1 MRKIMLLL
9 SLFSLL
15 GFSIQAQD
23 FTKAEDSDPEAKAIL
38 KQLKTKYDA
47 YQSLEAEVTL
57 EIEIPE
63 QPKEVQKGMIARSG
77 DKYRFKIANQA
88 FISDGATLWIILGNN
103 KEVQISEVPE
113 EDEETAMITP
123 QTIFS
128 FYEGDDFVYYLTN
141 EMMDNGKL
149 VQQIEFK
156 PTDDYADYSKL
167 RMTID
172 KKKKEIVRVKAF
184 GKDGTR
190 YTFSLNQLNPNKTF
204 PAGYFTF
211 KKEDYPG
218 YTIVD
223 LR

>member
-1 MRKIMLLL
+1 MKKSVLLL
-9 SLFSLL
+9 SMLFALVWQL
-15 GFSIQAQD
+15 PAQD
-23 FTKAEDSDPEAKAIL
+23 FTDSKDSDPEATAIL
-38 KQLKTKYDA
+38 KQLKAKYDA
-47 YQSLEAEVTL
+47 YRSMEAAITL

-63 QPKEVQKGMIARSG
+63 QPKEVQKGAVSRAGQS
-77 DKYRFKIANQA
+77 YRFAIANQA
-88 FISDGATLWIILGNN
+88 FISDGQTLWIVLGNN
-103 KEVQISEVPE
+103 KEIQINNAPE
-113 EDEETAMITP
+113 EGEATGGLSP
-123 QTIFS
+123 QTLFS

-141 EMMDNGKL
+141 EMTENGRV

-156 PTDDYADYSKL
+156 PLDEYADYSKL

-172 KKKKEIVRVKAF
+172 KNKKEIIRVKAF

-190 YTFSLNQLNPNKTF
+190 YTFSLDNLNTNKTF
-204 PAGYFTF
+204 PAGYFSV

>member
-1 MRKIMLLL
+1 MLL
-9 SLFSLL
+9 FGLL
-15 GFSIQAQD
+15 LMSIFSIHAQD
-23 FTKAEDSDPEAKAIL
+23 FTKSSDSDPEAKAIL
-38 KQLKTKYDA
+38 KQLKAKYDA
-47 YQSLEAEVTL
+47 YKSMEAQITL

-63 QPKEVQKGMIARSG
+63 QPKEVQQGSIARSG

-88 FISDGATLWIILGNN
+88 FISDGVTLWIILGNN
-103 KEVQISEVPE
+103 KEVQISEVPDE
-113 EDEETAMITP
+113 EEETAMISP
-123 QTIFS
+123 QTLFS
-128 FYEGDDFVYYLTN
+128 FYEGDKFIYYLTN
-141 EMMDNGKL
+141 EMMDEGKL

-156 PTDDYADYSKL
+156 PTDEYADYSKL

-172 KKKKEIVRVKAF
+172 KKKQEIIRVKAF

-190 YTFSLNQLNPNKTF
+190 YTFKLNGMNANKTF
-204 PAGYFTF
+204 PASYFTF

>member
-1 MRKIMLLL
+1 MRKTLLFL
-9 SLFSLL
+9 FTFSLL
-15 GFSIQAQD
+15 GLSLQAQD
-23 FTKAEDSDPEAKAIL
+23 FTKASDSDPEAKAIL
-38 KQLKTKYDA
+38 KQLKAKYDA
-47 YQSLEAEVTL
+47 YKSLEAQITL

-63 QPKEVQKGMIARSG
+63 QPKEVQKGTIARSG

-88 FISDGATLWIILGNN
+88 FISDGQTLWIILGNN

-123 QTIFS
+123 QTLFS
-128 FYEGDDFVYYLTN
+128 FYEGDDFIYYLTN
-141 EMMDNGKL
+141 EMMQDGKL

-156 PTDDYADYSKL
+156 PTDEYADYSKL

-172 KKKKEIVRVKAF
+172 KKKKEIIRVKAF

-190 YTFSLNQLNPNKTF
+190 YTFSLNGMNPNKTF
-204 PAGYFTF
+204 AAGYFAF
-211 KKEDYPG
+211 NKAEYPG